1 MRVDAHQKVKPA
13 HLKRA
18 AFLYIRQSTLR
29 QVFENVESTKRQYGL
44 RQHAIA
50 LGWSQDQIIVIDS
63 DLGQSGASAADRE
76 GFQRLVTEVSLGR
89 AGIVLGLEVSR
100 LTRNSMDWH
109 RLLEICA
116 LADTLILDE
125 DGVYDPAHFN
135 DRLLLGLKGTMS
147 EAELHVLRAR
157 LQGGILNKARRG
169 ELFMRPPIGFAYDP
183 QGRLVPDPDQQIQQ
197 TVRTLF
203 HTFQRTGSATATVRE
218 FRRAGILFPRRI
230 HSGPAKGEVIWGKLE
245 HSHVLRVL
253 HNPRYAGVFVYG
265 RTRTRRTVEGESRVR
280 PMPREEWHTF
290 IPESHPG
297 YISWQEFERNQK
309 RLRESAQAIGGDRR
323 KSPPREGPAL
333 LQGLIICGKCGR
345 RMTLR
350 YHVRR
355 GRPCPEYVCQRQGI
369 ENAEPLC
376 QRIPGSDIDRV
387 VGDMLMEL
395 MNPVTLEVA
404 LTVQQEL
411 QARLDEADRLRRQQ
425 VERAR
430 YEAELA
436 QRRYMCV
443 DPEHRLVADSL
454 EADWNQKLR
463 AFAETQ
469 QEYEK
474 QREQDRRIFDDQQR
488 TAILALAQ
496 DFPRLWRDPATEDRD
511 RKRMIRLLV
520 EDVTMLRGDQITLHL
535 RFRGGANRTVTLPNP
550 LRSWESWTT
559 DSEIVG
565 RIDKLLDTQTFGEIA
580 ATLNNAGFRSGK
592 RQPFTVRYIA
602 RIQQNYGLQPRFER
616 LRARG
621 LLTLDEIAAA
631 LAVNPQTVKIWAA
644 HGLLRAH
651 AYTDKP
657 ERLYEPPGADGPR
670 KAQGIKLS
678 LRRVPTTV
686 VRNVPWRCSMEHK
699 RCRTG
704 CRCGSC

>member
-1 MRVDAHQKVKPA
+1 MRSDAHQKVKPT

-18 AFLYIRQSTLR
+18 AFLYVRQSTLR

-44 RQHAIA
+44 RQHAVA

-100 LTRNSMDWH
+100 LARNSMDWH

-157 LQGGILNKARRG
+157 LQGGILNKASRG
-169 ELFMRPPIGFAYDP
+169 ELFMRPPIGFAYDT

-197 TVRTLF
+197 SLRTLF

-230 HSGPAKGEVIWGKLE
+230 HSGPTKGEVIWGKLE

-265 RTRTRRTVEGESRVR
+265 RSRTRRTIDGNSRVHL
-280 PMPREEWHTF
+280 MPREEWHTF

-297 YISWQEFERNQK
+297 YLSWDEYERIQK
-309 RLRESAQAIGGDRR
+309 RLRESAQAIGSDRR

-333 LQGLIICGKCGR
+333 LQGLILCGKCGH

-350 YHVRR
+350 YHVRG
-355 GRPCPEYVCQRQGI
+355 GRLCPEYVCQRKGI

-387 VGDMLMEL
+387 VSDMLLEL
-395 MNPVTLEVA
+395 VNPVTLEVA

-411 QARLDEADRLRRQQ
+411 QARLDESDRLRRQQ

-430 YEAELA
+430 YEVDLA
-436 QRRYMCV
+436 QRRYMRV
-443 DPEHRLVADSL
+443 DPENRLVADSL

-463 AFAETQ
+463 ALTETQ
-469 QEYEK
+469 QDYD
-474 QREQDRRIFDDQQR
+474 QHREQDRRIFNDQQR
-488 TAILALAQ
+488 AAILALAQ

-511 RKRMIRLLV
+511 RKRMIRLLL
-520 EDVTMLRGDQITLHL
+520 EDVTMLRGERITLHL
-535 RFRGGANRTVTLPNP
+535 RFRGGAHRTVTLPNP

-565 RIDKLLDTQTFGEIA
+565 RIDRLLETQTFGEIA
-580 ATLNNAGFRSGK
+580 ATLNGAGFRSGK
-592 RQPFTVRYIA
+592 RQPFTARYIA
-602 RIQQNYGLQPRFER
+602 RIQKNYKLRPRFER
-616 LRARG
+616 LRALG
-621 LLTLDEIAAA
+621 LLTLDEMANA
-631 LAVNPQTVKIWAA
+631 LSVNPKTVKIWAA
-644 HGLLRAH
+644 QGLLRAH

-657 ERLYEPPGADGPR
+657 EHLYEPPCAGGPR
-670 KAQGIKLS
+670 KAQGVRLS
-678 LRRVPTTV
+678 SRRLTMSVVPQ
-686 VRNVPWRCSMEHK
+686 
-699 RCRTG
+699 
-704 CRCGSC
+704 GSEEVQYEA